1 MEPLY
6 EWVFSTQVLKK
17 EGAGGDK
24 RELTMT
30 WLTRPLPQER
40 SRWQPL
46 WAPSGCLAPRLSS
59 PPSPALPGSADHCTV
74 TWSTLLSRTPAC
86 PSGEHT

>member
-1 MEPLY
+1 MGPQY

-46 WAPSGCLAPRLSS
+46 WAPSGCLAPLLSS
-59 PPSPALPGSADHCTV
+59 PLPGSADHCTV
-74 TWSTLLSRTPAC
+74 TWSTFLAS
-86 PSGEHT
+86 